1 MILKRYNTKSRFFIK
16 SRIGLVI
23 LFTILCIHPTISQ
36 TQEKQPVQDS
46 TADNKVHLF
55 VEEMPVFPGNL
66 NAWIYNNIHYPE
78 AAKDKGIEGRV
89 YIRFIIEKDGSVSDV
104 KIIRGVSPE
113 LDNEAKEVIA
123 SMPKWFPGKH
133 NNVPVR
139 VSYTVPV
146 YFALR
151 STPPSVERR
160 TFEKYLKVLNN
171 EEEKL
176 KTGLDTVPQAS
187 FDMYRLYLKKRYGS
201 DKAAYKGIVT
211 SAREQQQSSEIM
223 LSIVMPT
230 MSLPVTDKNK
240 ILQFYKEEWEE
251 QIRLIDS
258 LPGENFIT
266 EYVKITPRFRANTTL
281 REIKIRDYL
290 GLKKFKRY
298 VEDCIFNPGK
308 LIRAVIANPFIGKWE
323 KISENGVDTKNV
335 LQKEFYDDFTFSCSN
350 GVNGTYK
357 ITNGRYLSE
366 TSPSVKVKDIME
378 SHASYEY
385 EVNSRI
391 LVLTGE
397 VKLKL
402 ADGTQKNIQVKETW
416 RRIE

>member
-1 MILKRYNTKSRFFIK
+1 
-16 SRIGLVI
+16 
-23 LFTILCIHPTISQ
+23 
-36 TQEKQPVQDS
+36 
-46 TADNKVHLF
+46 
-55 VEEMPVFPGNL
+55 
-66 NAWIYNNIHYPE
+66 
-78 AAKDKGIEGRV
+78 
-89 YIRFIIEKDGSVSDV
+89 
-104 KIIRGVSPE
+104 
-113 LDNEAKEVIA
+113 
-123 SMPKWFPGKH
+123 
-133 NNVPVR
+133 
-139 VSYTVPV
+139 
-146 YFALR
+146 
-151 STPPSVERR
+151 
-160 TFEKYLKVLNN
+160 
-171 EEEKL
+171 
-176 KTGLDTVPQAS
+176 
-187 FDMYRLYLKKRYGS
+187 MYRLYLKKRYGS
-201 DKAAYKGIVT
+201 DNAAYKRIVT

-298 VEDCIFNPGK
+298 VEDCIFSPGK

-350 GVNGTYK
+350 GVSGTYK

-366 TSPSVKVKDIME
+366 TSPSVKIKDIME
-378 SHASYEY
+378 YHASYEY